1 MARTH
6 DDAMRRLWDAWSRGS
21 VADLTA
27 QLHPDVEWSSVAL
40 GRTYRGHGEVAPW
53 LEGLRGRWK
62 SLTVS
67 FDATEELGGGVV
79 LARGQA
85 SGFDHSGDRTL
96 DGTVTWVVEFAGDLV
111 VRGQVFRDEAA
122 ARAWAD
128 ELRGG

>member
-1 MARTH
+1 MARPH

-27 QLHPDVEWSSVAL
+27 QLHPDVEWASVAL
-40 GRTYRGHGEVAPW
+40 ERTYRGHDDVAPW
-53 LEGLRGRWK
+53 LEGLRRRWK

-67 FDATEELGGGVV
+67 FDATEELGGGLV

-85 SGFDHSGDRTL
+85 SGFDHSGDRTFE
-96 DGTVTWVVEFAGDLV
+96 GTVSWVVEFADDLV
-111 VRGQVFRDEAA
+111 VRGRVFDDEEA

>member
-21 VADLTA
+21 VPELST
-27 QLHPDVEWSSVAL
+27 QLHPDAEWTCVTL
-40 GRTYRGHGEVAPW
+40 DRTFRGHDDVAPW
-53 LEGLRGRWK
+53 LDGLRRQWK

-67 FDATEELGGGVV
+67 FDATEELGGGLV

-96 DGTVTWVVEFAGDLV
+96 DGIVTWVVAFDGDLV
-111 VRGQVFRDEAA
+111 VRARVGGDEQA
-122 ARAWAD
+122 ARAWAAD
-128 ELRGG
+128 QLPG